1 MTPHDYG
8 TDGAAFSTLF
18 ENVNLPDKISIG
30 KFIMEVK
37 KGINSNIQYN
47 LKDFNLLGNEQGYTL
62 QLPNGNLELS
72 VQLYENGN
80 YHYRLFCYTKINGK
94 KGLTFSV
101 NLTTE
106 KESRSAIYL
115 KQKIRFGEQHPEM
128 DEDKAKEYREAKKVE
143 LCSLLKKL
151 GFNINGDIITFGV
164 FNPTDKKL
172 IGTTP
177 DKFLNDFVIVSILKG
192 HFQENKGYSL
202 DLELIN

>member
-18 ENVNLPDKISIG
+18 ENVSLPNQISIG
-30 KFIMEVK
+30 NFIMEVK
-37 KGINSNIQYN
+37 KGINSTIQYN
-47 LKDFNLLGNEQGYTL
+47 LEDFNLLGNEQGYTF

-72 VQLYENGN
+72 VQLYENGS
-80 YHYRLFCYTKINGK
+80 YHYRLFCYTK
-94 KGLTFSV
+94 KGMAFSV

-106 KESRSAIYL
+106 KESKSAIYL
-115 KQKIRFGEQHPEM
+115 RQNINFKAKYPEM
-128 DEDKAKEYREAKKVE
+128 DKDEAKEYRKAKKVE
-143 LCSLLKKL
+143 FCSLLKKL

-164 FNPTDKKL
+164 FNPVEKKL
-172 IGTTP
+172 IDTTP

>member
-1 MTPHDYG
+1 MTPHDY
-8 TDGAAFSTLF
+8 DGIAFSTLF

-30 KFIMEVK
+30 NFIIEVK
-37 KGINSNIQYN
+37 KGINSTIQYN
-47 LKDFNLLGNEQGYTL
+47 LKDFNLLGNEQGYTF

-72 VQLYENGN
+72 VQLYENEN
-80 YHYRLFCYTKINGK
+80 YHYRLFCYTKINGNQ
-94 KGLTFSV
+94 GMTFSI

-106 KESRSAIYL
+106 KESKNAIYL
-115 KQKIRFGEQHPEM
+115 RQNINFKAKYPEM
-128 DEDKAKEYREAKKVE
+128 DKDEAKEYRKAKKVE
-143 LCSLLKKL
+143 FCSLLKKL

-164 FNPTDKKL
+164 FNPVEKKL
-172 IGTTP
+172 IDTTP